1 MHFYPKIYQENI
13 YQIPYDKLY
22 QEHVRCL
29 LFDLDNTLGLL
40 SEKEASEKVK
50 KLFQKLEKRFI
61 IVIVSN
67 HVSKRRV
74 SNFAK
79 SLHCEYFYFAMKPS
93 TRCFRKIMKKFSLK
107 KEELCMIGD
116 QLITDVLAANRFG
129 ITACLV
135 EPLSKKDLKITSL
148 NRILENYIIKYY
160 QKKKKFK
167 KGEYYG

>member
-107 KEELCMIGD
+107 KEELC
-116 QLITDVLAANRFG
+116 
-129 ITACLV
+129 
-135 EPLSKKDLKITSL
+135 LSKKDLKITSL